1 MDAAFPDSF
10 FPESV
15 KLTGFPSRQTYCSD
29 ITNTLVGIS
38 GETVPEGGNL
48 RIYCVQ
54 WCHLKAVVL
63 NSQLVCH
70 TTLLPHQRVLASTA
84 NFNCSEYFYKN

>member
-1 MDAAFPDSF
+1 MS
-10 FPESV
+10 E
-15 KLTGFPSRQTYCSD
+15 TCSD
-29 ITNTLVGIS
+29 ITNALVGIS

-48 RIYCVQ
+48 RIYYVQ

-70 TTLLPHQRVLASTA
+70 TTLLPHQGVLASAA
-84 NFNCSEYFYKN
+84 NFNYSEYFYNN